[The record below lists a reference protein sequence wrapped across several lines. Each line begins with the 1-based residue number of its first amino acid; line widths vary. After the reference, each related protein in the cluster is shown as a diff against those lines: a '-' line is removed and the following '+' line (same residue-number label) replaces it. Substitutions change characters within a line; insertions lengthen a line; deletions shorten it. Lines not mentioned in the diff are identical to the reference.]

1 MSTREKLRQRIFN
14 LARDIT
20 PDEIKVFMRHEGFE
34 LHSVNGDHFIYK
46 HQKLDFHVNIVMDK
60 NIKLA
65 YIKNV
70 KNAVQILEEG
80 ER

>member
-1 MSTREKLRQRIFN
+1 MSTREKLKQRIFN

-20 PDEIKVFMRHEGFE
+20 PDEIKVFMKHEGFE
-34 LHSVNGDHFIYK
+34 LKSVNGDHFIYK
-46 HQKLDFHVNIVMDK
+46 HPKLDNHVNIVMNK

-70 KNAVQILEEG
+70 KNAIQILEKV